1 MECSYEVA
9 DGMTRTED
17 LKSKV
22 REATERGDRL
32 DQLVGA
38 MRRGTDQ
45 ESSELLARLR
55 VGATVDDLL
64 DPETR
69 LDHFPEYIR
78 NGEID
83 RSAWLEN
90 SNDGSCLGLP
100 TCDEILAD
108 HTPGTQ
114 APTAETYRDAVTTSA
129 TSPTYPF
136 DFSVPRP
143 QLSPQDIDM
152 AKNPFNRS
160 FPSS

>member
-32 DQLVGA
+32 EQLVGA

-45 ESSELLARLR
+45 ESSRLLARLR

-69 LDHFPEYIR
+69 VDHFPEYIR
-78 NGEID
+78 NGETD
-83 RSAWLEN
+83 RSAWLEG
-90 SNDGSCLGLP
+90 SGSGSCLDSRAVDVI
-100 TCDEILAD
+100 CANRS
-108 HTPGTQ
+108 PGTQ
-114 APTAETYRDAVTTSA
+114 AATAEGSHNAATTSA
-129 TSPTYPF
+129 PYPF
-136 DFSVPRP
+136 DFSMPRP
-143 QLSPQDIDM
+143 QLSPEDIDM
-152 AKNPFNRS
+152 ANNPLNRS